1 MKLTRPLHGTARTA
15 NRPAPPLRG
24 EVLGYKV
31 WNRLMV
37 QGQREPP
44 LIVAGRTCGSTNM
57 TNNQNPVICIFYAE
71 QGCIFRYFTFNLIR
85 II

>member
-1 MKLTRPLHGTARTA
+1 MVVVAVIRPLHGTARTA

-24 EVLGYKV
+24 EALGYKV
-31 WNRLMV
+31 WNCLMV

-44 LIVAGRTCGSTNM
+44 LI
-57 TNNQNPVICIFYAE
+57 NPVICILYVE
-71 QGCIFRYFTFNLIR
+71 WGCIFQYFTFNLIR